1 MADPVAD
8 PVEAVAE
15 AAVAVA
21 VGGVR
26 RDTVEWIREE
36 NIPASPDQEIIDGG

>member
-1 MADPVAD
+1 MAD
-8 PVEAVAE
+8 PVEAVAVA
-15 AAVAVA
+15 AAVVVA

-36 NIPASPDQEIIDGG
+36 NVPASPDQEIIDGG